1 MPSGANIDTVVHAS
15 ATDHYPKK
23 IKIEQSTRVTMPQ
36 IAQTPQVTISSKYS
50 QQSNISRLSTKQVK
64 AAGK

>member
-1 MPSGANIDTVVHAS
+1 MPSGTNTDTVVHTIA
-15 ATDHYPKK
+15 ADNYPKK
-23 IKIEQSTRVTMPQ
+23 IKIEQSARVTMPQ

-64 AAGK
+64 VSGK